1 MTRFKRS
8 LSALLASS
16 VFLASTTT
24 CAQAATISTQEIAA
38 AQTAPSNSMN
48 ADEAR
53 AHIDATLARADLQAA
68 FEQRGVDLAQVKAR
82 VAALTNS
89 EAQSLATQ
97 IDQAPAGASDIL
109 GALIFIFVL
118 LLVTDIL
125 GLTKVF
131 PFTRSIR
138 R

>member
-38 AQTAPSNSMN
+38 AQSAASNSIN

-82 VAALTNS
+82 VAALTDS
-89 EAQSLATQ
+89 EAQTLATQ

>member
-1 MTRFKRS
+1 MIHFKRS
-8 LSALLASS
+8 VSALVATSVLLAS
-16 VFLASTTT
+16 TWTN
-24 CAQAATISTQEIAA
+24 AQAATISTQEIAA
-38 AQTAPSNSMN
+38 VQAVETGLIDAVT
-48 ADEAR
+48 AR

-68 FEQRGVDLAQVKAR
+68 LQERGVNIDQIRAR
-82 VAALTNS
+82 VAAMTDT
-89 EAQSLATQ
+89 EAQQLATQ

-131 PFTRSIR
+131 PFTRSLR
-138 R
+138 H